1 MKGSVLVLG
10 GGIAGIQASLDL
22 ADSGFKVYLVD
33 KQPSIGGTMPQLDK
47 TFPTND
53 CAMCIL
59 SPKLVGTGGHPN
71 IEIIGNADVTDFS
84 GVPGDFKVKLL
95 KRPRYVDPEKCNGCG
110 DCARACPV
118 KALDAFNRNLS
129 KKSSISVMYPQAVP
143 LVYSIDRKTCIGCG
157 LCARICK
164 RGAIDY
170 SQKLEPI
177 ELNVGAVIVATGAS
191 LYDPSV
197 TKKYR
202 YDHPNVITS
211 AEFERILSASGP
223 YGGTV
228 LRPSDGKRPKK
239 IGFIQCVGSR
249 NPNIGR
255 ELCSAVCCMYA
266 TKEAIVAKEHDPE
279 LDITIFFIDMRAY
292 GKGFEEFTERA
303 INEYG
308 IKYIRC
314 EVPEVVVNED
324 TQNLTVFYEDPTD
337 NKIKS
342 VDLDLVVLSVGL
354 APPEDLNSL
363 QKIMGLELN
372 DFGYVSTRLTNPVET
387 NVPGVFVC
395 GTSQGPKDIPDSVT
409 QASAAAAKAEVL
421 LSSARNQLVKRKE
434 YPPEKEIA
442 EEPRIGVFI
451 CHCGINIGGIVNVPE
466 VVEYAKTLPSVVYAE
481 RNLYTC
487 SQDTQEKI
495 RKTIEEYDLNR
506 VVVASCTP
514 RTHEPLFRNTLR
526 EAGLNPYLFEF
537 CNIREQCSWVHM
549 HDKERATEKAKD
561 LIRMAVSRAKLLR
574 PLKTQQVPVVKSA
587 LVIGGGIS
595 GMTASLDIADQGFQ
609 VYLVEKRSELGGF
622 LRNIDRIQDG
632 TVAAEILERTI
643 KRVKKH
649 PKIKVFTK
657 SEVTEVSGFVGNF
670 KAKIKTKGT
679 TKEIQFGAAIIAIGA
694 EALVP
699 KGYYHFG
706 ENDRI
711 ITQKELE
718 AMIKSG
724 NFNAKRVVMI
734 QCVGTREEKRPY
746 CSRVCCTEA
755 IKNAIRIKRANPD
768 AEVYVLY
775 RDIRS
780 YGLWEAFYR
789 EARDLGVIFLRYDK
803 EKKPSVDPTDLTV
816 EIHEHLLNAK
826 LKLKADLVVLSSAI
840 TPTKDAETLSKMFK
854 VPLDN
859 NGFFLEA
866 HVKLRPVDFATDGV
880 FVCGTA
886 HYPKMI
892 YESIAQAS
900 AAASR
905 ACIILAKDS
914 LESEAAISQVDE
926 TKCKGCG
933 ACVEVCPFEAIELR
947 SEETLIEKVPFIS
960 RKAHINP
967 IICKGCGSCAVAC
980 PLGAI
985 TPQHFTNR
993 QIESALEA
1001 ATVRIPTLKLLAKTS

>member
-10 GGIAGIQASLDL
+10 AGIAGIQASLDL

-84 GVPGDFKVKLL
+84 GVPGDFKIKLL
-95 KRPRYVDPEKCNGCG
+95 KKPRYVDPEKCNGCG
-110 DCARACPV
+110 DCSRACPV
-118 KALDAFNRNLS
+118 KAVDVFNRNLS

-143 LVYSIDRKTCIGCG
+143 LVYSIDRETCIGCG
-157 LCARICK
+157 LCERICK
-164 RGAIDY
+164 KGAIDY
-170 SQKLEPI
+170 SQNAEPI
-177 ELNVGAVIVATGAS
+177 ELNVGAVIVATGAG
-191 LYDPSV
+191 LYDPSA

-279 LDITIFFIDMRAY
+279 LDITIFFIDLRAY
-292 GKGFEEFTERA
+292 GKGFEEFTQRA
-303 INEYG
+303 IDEYG

-324 TQNLTVFYEDPTD
+324 AQDLTVFYEDPVD
-337 NKIKS
+337 NQLKS
-342 VDLDLVVLSVGL
+342 MDLDLVVLSVGL
-354 APPEDLNSL
+354 VPPEDLPSL
-363 QKIMGLELN
+363 QNIMGLSLN
-372 DFGYVSTRLTNPVET
+372 DFGYVRTRLTNPVET

-409 QASAAAAKAEVL
+409 QASATAAKAEVL

-434 YPPEKEIA
+434 YPGEKEIKK
-442 EEPRIGVFI
+442 EPRIGVFV
-451 CHCGINIGGIVNVPE
+451 CHCGVNIGGIVNVPE

-495 RKTIEEYDLNR
+495 KEVIEKYDLNR

-514 RTHEPLFRNTLR
+514 RTHESMFRNTLR

-549 HDKERATEKAKD
+549 HERERATEKTKD
-561 LIRMAVSRAKLLR
+561 LIRIAVSRSKLLK
-574 PLKTQQVPVVKSA
+574 PLKTQQVPVEKSA
-587 LVIGGGIS
+587 LVVGGGIS

-609 VYLVEKRSELGGF
+609 VYLVEKQSQLGGF
-622 LRNIDRIQDG
+622 VQNIDRIQDG
-632 TVAAEILERTI
+632 TVAAEILEHAM
-643 KRVKKH
+643 KRVENH
-649 PKIKVFTK
+649 PKIKVFTA

-670 KAKIKTKGT
+670 RAKVATKGNT
-679 TKEIQFGAAIIAIGA
+679 REIQFGTAIIAVGH

-699 KGYYHFG
+699 KGYFHFG

-711 ITQKELE
+711 ITQKKLE
-718 AMIKSG
+718 SMING
-724 NFNAKRVVMI
+724 GFRAKTVVMI
-734 QCVGTREEKRPY
+734 QCVGSREEKRPY

-755 IKNAIRIKRANPD
+755 IKNAIRIKQVNQST
-768 AEVYVLY
+768 EVYVLY

-780 YGLWEAFYR
+780 YGLWEVLYR
-789 EARDLGVIFLRYDK
+789 EARDLGVLFLRYS
-803 EKKPSVDPTDLTV
+803 EENKPSVDPTDLTV
-816 EIHEHLLNAK
+816 EIYEPLFNTK
-826 LKLKADLVVLSSAI
+826 LRLKADLVVLSSAI
-840 TPTKDAETLSKMFK
+840 TPAKDAEALSKMFK
-854 VPLDN
+854 VPLDT

-905 ACIILAKDS
+905 ACTTLSKDYI
-914 LESEAAISQVDE
+914 ESEGAISVVNE
-926 TKCKGCG
+926 EKCKGCG
-933 ACVEVCPFEAIELR
+933 ICVEMCPFKAIELQP
-947 SEETLIEKVPFIS
+947 EEMILEKVKFLT
-960 RKAHINP
+960 RKAYINP
-967 IICKGCGSCAVAC
+967 ITCKGCGSCAVTC
-980 PLGAI
+980 PVGAI
-985 TPQHFTNR
+985 TPQHFSKQ
-993 QIESALEA
+993 QIEASLEA
-1001 ATVRIPTLKLLAKTS
+1001 AIARS